1 LSHFKWHILPSLPD
15 EQLPHAI
22 GIPSLITQLLCNRG
36 LTQPSDFELFLSADN
51 RLSGDPFLLPDM
63 HQAIGRVY
71 RSLLS
76 DENIVVYGDF
86 DCDGITSTVLLT
98 EALSL
103 LGGKVTPYIPHR
115 LTEGYGLKTE
125 TLEKLYRNGTN
136 LVITCDC
143 GITALP
149 EVKKASKL
157 GLDIIITDHHLPLE
171 GLPPALA
178 VINPKRTD
186 SGYPF
191 SELAGVGVALK
202 LIQALF
208 QSLGREKEVEKFLDL
223 VAIGTVADMVP
234 LLGENRLLVKQG
246 LAQLNDSPRLGIQEI
261 LNQAKVTGILD
272 PEKISWVLAPRL
284 NTPGRLEHAMASY
297 QLLTTASVDEAKEIT
312 NWLEQKNLE
321 RQRLTTTAQN
331 KARERVLTD
340 GLKPVLFVEDPNFP
354 AGINGLVANRLTD
367 EFYRPA
373 IIIRTGEV
381 WSTGSCRSIPEFNI
395 INALKQCQTLLSHFG
410 GHAQAAGFTIP
421 TRNLPQF
428 KQKLI
433 EIAAADLVG
442 VDLRP
447 HIDID
452 AIVTLPELVNNNI
465 FNVIQQLAPFGQGNP
480 LPIFLTLGV
489 SVLECRTM
497 GANDEHLRMKFKQ
510 NGVTWDGVGFGLGSY
525 INEITTPLDIVYTIE
540 MDHWNG
546 RETLRLNVLDIGE
559 TKSGFIKAI

>member
-15 EQLPHAI
+15 EQLSHAI
-22 GIPSLITQLLCNRG
+22 GVPPFIAQLLCNRG
-36 LTQPSDFELFLSADN
+36 LRQPSDVEVFLSIDN

-63 HQAIGRVY
+63 HQAIGRIY
-71 RSLLS
+71 RALLS
-76 DENIVVYGDF
+76 NENIVVYGDF

-98 EALSL
+98 EGLTM

-115 LTEGYGLKTE
+115 LTEGYGLKIE
-125 TLEKLYRNGTN
+125 TLEKLSRDGTD
-136 LVITCDC
+136 LIITCDC
-143 GITALP
+143 GITAIP
-149 EVKKASKL
+149 EVKRANKL
-157 GLDIIITDHHLPLE
+157 GLDIIITDHHMPLE
-171 GLPPALA
+171 ELPSALA
-178 VINPKRTD
+178 VINPKRAD
-186 SGYPF
+186 SGYFFP
-191 SELAGVGVALK
+191 ELAGVGVALK

-208 QSLGREKEVEKFLDL
+208 QSLGREKEIERLLDL
-223 VAIGTVADMVP
+223 VALGTVADMVP

-246 LAQLNDSPRLGIQEI
+246 LAQLNNSPRLGIREI
-261 LNQAKVTGILD
+261 LTQAKVTGTID
-272 PEKISWVLAPRL
+272 TEKISWVLAPRL

-297 QLLTTASVDEAKEIT
+297 QLLTTTSSDEAREIT
-312 NWLEQKNLE
+312 NWLERKNIE
-321 RQRLTTTAQN
+321 RQKLTTSAQT
-331 KARERVLTD
+331 KARQNVLAD

-354 AGINGLVANRLTD
+354 VGINGLVANRLTD

-373 IIIRTGEV
+373 IIVRTGES

-428 KQKLI
+428 KQNLI
-433 EIAAADLVG
+433 EIAGVILAD

-452 AIVTLPELVNNNI
+452 AIVTLPELINNST
-465 FNVIQQLAPFGQGNP
+465 FNVIQQLAPFGKGNP
-480 LPIFLTLGV
+480 IPTFLTLGV
-489 SVLECRTM
+489 SVVECRTM

-510 NGVTWDGVGFGLGSY
+510 NGVIWEGVGFGLGDS

-540 MDHWNG
+540 MDHWNS

-559 TKSGFIKAI
+559 TKSGFIKER